1 MERLP
6 LTSVRTFA
14 VVARLLSIS
23 RAAEELNVTPSAVSH
38 QIKVLEDYLGVS
50 LFKRDK
56 NKLKLTPAGQVY
68 MSQVSQG
75 LLLLAEATRTIKA
88 AKGEQTLR
96 IAAPPSLANLW
107 LVESI
112 GRFLK
117 EEPDI
122 SITLT
127 ALPDPAPLLQGA
139 FDIGFWYGGAGIPN
153 LTSESLGPNCVFP
166 ICKPDLIAGERGLK
180 SPRDLVRHTL
190 LESSDEAYY
199 GYRQPR
205 QPGWERWLQV
215 AGVSEFANGRTLNF
229 TPRIVMHKAV
239 TAGLGIGLTQSLL
252 AVEGLSAKQIAVP
265 FGPVMA
271 VAATYHL
278 VYSHHVSKRSDV
290 VAFREWIRADAA
302 ASREKI
308 QKLLARFIDK

>member
-1 MERLP
+1 
-6 LTSVRTFA
+6 VRTFA

-75 LLLLAEATRTIKA
+75 LLLLAQATRTVKA

-96 IAAPPSLANLW
+96 IAAPPSFANLW
-107 LVESI
+107 LVGSI

-117 EEPDI
+117 EEPDV
-122 SITLT
+122 SINLT
-127 ALPDPAPLLQGA
+127 ALPQPDPPPLLQGA
-139 FDIGFWYGGAGIPN
+139 FDIGFWYGGSGLPN
-153 LTSESLGPNCVFP
+153 LTSESLGANCVFP
-166 ICKPDLIAGERGLK
+166 ICKPELVGGERGLK
-180 SPRDLVRHTL
+180 SPRDLLRHTL

-199 GYRQPR
+199 SYKEPR
-205 QPGWERWLQV
+205 QPGWQRWLQV
-215 AGVSEFANGRTLNF
+215 AGVSDVVNGRTLNF
-229 TPRIVMHKAV
+229 TPRVLMHRAV
-239 TAGLGIGLTQSLL
+239 SAGVGIGLSRTLL
-252 AVEGLSAKQIAVP
+252 AVEALSAKRIAVP
-265 FGPVMA
+265 FGPVMP
-271 VAATYHL
+271 VSSTYHL
-278 VYSHHVSKRSDV
+278 VYSHHVGKRGDV

-308 QKLLARFIDK
+308 QKMLARFIDK